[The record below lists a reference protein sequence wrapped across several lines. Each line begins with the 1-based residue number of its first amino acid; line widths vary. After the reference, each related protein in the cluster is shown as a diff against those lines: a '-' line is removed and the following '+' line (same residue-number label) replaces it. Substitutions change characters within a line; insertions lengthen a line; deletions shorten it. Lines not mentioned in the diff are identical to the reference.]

1 MNQKF
6 LIHFNQRLNKMEEDL
21 NPKERDEF
29 FEDID
34 ALGLDE
40 EDN

>member
-1 MNQKF
+1 
-6 LIHFNQRLNKMEEDL
+6 MEENL
-21 NPKERDEF
+21 NPEETDEF

-40 EDN
+40 EDY